1 MTERN
6 GFGRQNNSGCGFNQY
21 CTYIP
26 TTILDSNIEIGRY
39 LLSSVITISVTIYV
53 V

>member
-6 GFGRQNNSGCGFNQY
+6 GFGRQNNSVFNQY
-21 CTYIP
+21 WTYIP